1 MARRSPPRVNQTYDT
16 KCTWRMFKIFNF
28 REGHSERRLVSSRRH
43 LNIQANG
50 NGNSRSSSDVLSKFD
65 EKNLQIGVSS
75 RNRRDCSCK
84 STSSVEN
91 DEAADWRNEVLKM
104 IVDQR
109 FVNKHYEGKDGAICQ
124 PNQFLDALQIL
135 YSNKELFIK
144 LLQDPNSLLV
154 KQIHD
159 FQSSQVKEPCQHA
172 TQKRMS
178 RLNKPH
184 NSNATQCVEPTKSF
198 DRYDLSSSCKP
209 QSSDRIVVLKPNTVN
224 SNAQDNRPL
233 RFPFSGIKRKLKHV
247 MRVRRHEQQW
257 KTGDGMPCKFSCS
270 SQDLEDGKKVK
281 ELEIAGRNSPINDHT
296 SAGKRLNS
304 YLDLKKRDNIIKLK
318 DSELCMEQEAASF
331 CCSKTK
337 YNTSIGPSEQNT
349 LNIHVE
355 GRKGPSQ
362 MLNCGI
368 EECKQCTNSLG
379 RSIPLPD
386 LLSLPSLHRYCE
398 HSSITERMR
407 DYNNYQMVTR
417 TRSGLPKE
425 GENGSYSFL
434 GPKIKDPPVTIVNIN
449 SDKLQL
455 FGEDISLRNS
465 VPGYNL
471 HAHYDISRDGKF
483 KDSPTQNIDLNNII
497 RGSGCGSFL
506 DLHPEIQA
514 LLFSQDVAS
523 SSLTFSQR
531 TKDTVVDVNHPSGES
546 VAEQFI
552 KDDFTNPPITIFQ
565 PDEPPVQVMQDKFKE
580 NHFEDLIR
588 LSLNQM
594 NNLTSSKD
602 ILDYVRKILHA
613 FNLKCDE
620 LTQKRSCDQSLDPST
635 FVELKELTRQLS
647 GGTILLDCVIE
658 TFTNVYQ
665 NYGFPPHVSTKNP
678 NVQAYV
684 VKKLLVKEI
693 TELVN
698 LHFHPCPSPLRLEQL
713 VEKDLERRGSWLNI
727 QVDTEDIAIE
737 VEKDVLEN
745 LVLEIASEMDIIT
758 MTYCNEPMSTC
769 LGDDKAFWKDYLAT
783 IY

>member
-471 HAHYDISRDGKF
+471 HAHYDISRD
-483 KDSPTQNIDLNNII
+483 
-497 RGSGCGSFL
+497 
-506 DLHPEIQA
+506 
-514 LLFSQDVAS
+514 
-523 SSLTFSQR
+523 
-531 TKDTVVDVNHPSGES
+531 
-546 VAEQFI
+546 
-552 KDDFTNPPITIFQ
+552 
-565 PDEPPVQVMQDKFKE
+565 EPPVQVMQDKFKE